1 MRDLRLAKFV
11 EEQQV
16 RRLALLREEER
27 IRLEVVKLMRESA
40 QGPPPP
46 VKHGGAGSP
55 GGAPSAA
62 ATAAALAAADS
73 ISGGGSGGSGGG
85 SGGGGGGSGGAGGD
99 SAEISQLGGG
109 DLYARHAS
117 HFGGGPGP
125 ATAGPGAARGTLG
138 MVSTAP
144 LGHGSTLMSLGGE
157 SVWASQEFADA
168 AGSGLRSPGR
178 ERGPSANEEGFD
190 DGGDGGDGGGNGGDG
205 GGGDGAAS
213 SAFPSR
219 SITRAG
225 GSRTGASLRLAA
237 GAGADGGQSSS
248 KLGSGSAAESGF
260 GASPPG
266 LRTGATSGSFAC
278 ASPGAGGFES
288 GLSGAGSASG
298 FEGAGRPVLMTAA
311 STLSGGSAFDGET
324 RDLTTLLPPSAPAS
338 PRLPEEGAGMG
349 ASAGAAAGAGLGAN
363 ASASAGVSAGASFA
377 SAVAADGGDGGAIVA
392 ELLDKL
398 RAATS
403 EAKARLPS
411 TPTMHAKRGGGE
423 GEGEG
428 KGEAKM
434 MDALE
439 LAPPHD
445 PAAAPEPVAAA
456 SAAVAAGDAAGA
468 EETKAAE

>member
-46 VKHGGAGSP
+46 VKHGGGSGSP

-62 ATAAALAAADS
+62 ATVAALAAADS

-109 DLYARHAS
+109 DLYALHAS

-125 ATAGPGAARGTLG
+125 ATAGPAAARGTLG

-190 DGGDGGDGGGNGGDG
+190 DGGGDGGDG

-237 GAGADGGQSSS
+237 GAGTDGGQSSS

-266 LRTGATSGSFAC
+266 LRTGATSGSFAG
-278 ASPGAGGFES
+278 ASPGASGFEG

-298 FEGAGRPVLMTAA
+298 FEGAGRPVLMTAV

-349 ASAGAAAGAGLGAN
+349 ASAGAGAGAGLGAN
-363 ASASAGVSAGASFA
+363 ASASAGVSAGAS
-377 SAVAADGGDGGAIVA
+377 AVAADGGDGGAIDA

-423 GEGEG
+423 GE
-428 KGEAKM
+428 AKT

-445 PAAAPEPVAAA
+445 SAAAPEPVAAA
-456 SAAVAAGDAAGA
+456 SAAVAAGDAADA